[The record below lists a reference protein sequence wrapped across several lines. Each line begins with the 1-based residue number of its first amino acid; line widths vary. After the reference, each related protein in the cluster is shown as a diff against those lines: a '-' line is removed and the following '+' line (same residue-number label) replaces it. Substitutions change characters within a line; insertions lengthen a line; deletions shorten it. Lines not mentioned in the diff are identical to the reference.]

1 LLLEMADPCR
11 GFLLHGSRASL
22 RWPQCFSFRDGS
34 KSLHHSDPSKHR
46 GSAAIGD
53 EYERLERGLPFRE
66 RGFFLWKASNVCR
79 RVAQR
84 AQLFAF
90 GEDDRIVEFA

>member
-1 LLLEMADPCR
+1 MLFLPCR
-11 GFLLHGSRASL
+11 IEHALGVSVQGPHDA
-22 RWPQCFSFRDGS
+22 DT
-34 KSLHHSDPSKHR
+34 R

-53 EYERLERGLPFRE
+53 ERERLDRGLPFRQ
-66 RGFFLWKASNVCR
+66 RGFFFWKASNVCR

-84 AQLFAF
+84 AQLFAL

>member
-1 LLLEMADPCR
+1 MTPI
-11 GFLLHGSRASL
+11 RANMVG
-22 RWPQCFSFRDGS
+22 P
-34 KSLHHSDPSKHR
+34 P
-46 GSAAIGD
+46 AIGD
-53 EYERLERGLPFRE
+53 EYERLDRGLPFRQ

-84 AQLFAF
+84 AQLFAL

>member
-1 LLLEMADPCR
+1 VSVSGP
-11 GFLLHGSRASL
+11 
-22 RWPQCFSFRDGS
+22 
-34 KSLHHSDPSKHR
+34 HHANPSKHG
-46 GSAAIGD
+46 GSAALGD
-53 EYERLERGLPFRE
+53 EHERLNCGPPFRQ

-84 AQLFAF
+84 AQLFAL